1 MKKIFSIGPFLSVVF
16 FAFVANATDNFEYIP
31 YIGIDYGYVDA
42 KTSYAKPSYNLL
54 NLNVGTKYNQNFGT
68 EAFFAQSSSDAT
80 VINSDNKIKTSYRA
94 YGIDVFAYL
103 PLGCYKTFELFGTM
117 GAGEYVFESKLN
129 KDKHNTESAFGY
141 RFGGGFIYNIDEN
154 ISIKAVMRYV
164 DLNDISK
171 VNHLYEYSLGL
182 RYYFY

>member
-1 MKKIFSIGPFLSVVF
+1 
-16 FAFVANATDNFEYIP
+16 
-31 YIGIDYGYVDA
+31 
-42 KTSYAKPSYNLL
+42 
-54 NLNVGTKYNQNFGT
+54 
-68 EAFFAQSSSDAT
+68 
-80 VINSDNKIKTSYRA
+80 
-94 YGIDVFAYL
+94 
-103 PLGCYKTFELFGTM
+103 M